1 MSHTTAGQSTVV
13 VELTIPGDA
22 RLVETVH
29 VVAVRVAA
37 YVGYSDDE
45 AGGIGWSVS
54 GAMAAILE
62 QALHGDV
69 SRSVTVA
76 FRCGADEME
85 IELRCTTED
94 DLPLQELRGLMP
106 PVAVVR
112 ESGAS
117 VCRLRCPLP

>member
-1 MSHTTAGQSTVV
+1 MVL
-13 VELTIPGDA
+13 ELTIPGDA

-29 VVAVRVAA
+29 VIAVRVAA
-37 YVGYSDDE
+37 YVGYSEDE
-45 AGGIGWSVS
+45 AGRIGESVD
-54 GAMAAILE
+54 GAVAAILE
-62 QALHGDV
+62 QALHGAV

-94 DLPLQELRGLMP
+94 DFPEQELRGLMP
-106 PVAVVR
+106 RVDVVR
-112 ESGAS
+112 KSGAS